1 MSLGGQ
7 HQVLNQKKVAII
19 VLLALVLSMTF
30 AFLNPTQA
38 IANEEQKQKAETLIS
53 ILNNDNNT
61 IVSAFSRLNAQN
73 IAVPQAAETAY
84 NEGLAHAN
92 EAASLMT
99 QENYSAANIKAVEAM
114 QKFKEALR
122 LLETASPVEPTE
134 AEVTAAES
142 ISLKANISRTTEQV
156 KRLENLT
163 AKGGCRIRHNEN

>member
-1 MSLGGQ
+1 
-7 HQVLNQKKVAII
+7 
-19 VLLALVLSMTF
+19 
-30 AFLNPTQA
+30 
-38 IANEEQKQKAETLIS
+38 
-53 ILNNDNNT
+53 
-61 IVSAFSRLNAQN
+61 VSAFSRLNAQN

-99 QENYSAANIKAVEAM
+99 QENYSAANIKAVEAL